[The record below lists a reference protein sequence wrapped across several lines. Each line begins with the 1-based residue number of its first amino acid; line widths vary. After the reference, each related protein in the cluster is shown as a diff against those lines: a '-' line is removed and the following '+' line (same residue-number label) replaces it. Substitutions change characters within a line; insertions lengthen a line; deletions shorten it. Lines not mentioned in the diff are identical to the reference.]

1 MSEPSNRS
9 RRHLT
14 APQWQALFQ
23 RFDASTMSVVA
34 FCRQESISESSFY
47 RWRQKLA
54 DTPVAPTETA
64 AVTPAFIDAGP
75 LTEPQT
81 ASTADPAWD
90 MELDLGGGVV
100 LRLRRG

>member
-1 MSEPSNRS
+1 MSESSNRP
-9 RRHLT
+9 RRYQT
-14 APQWQALFQ
+14 APQWQDLFQ
-23 RFDASTMSVVA
+23 RFDASPMSVVA

-54 DTPVAPTETA
+54 DTPVAPTQTTA
-64 AVTPAFIDAGP
+64 GTPAFIDAGP
-75 LTEPQT
+75 LSESQT

-90 MELDLGGGVV
+90 MELDLSGGVV